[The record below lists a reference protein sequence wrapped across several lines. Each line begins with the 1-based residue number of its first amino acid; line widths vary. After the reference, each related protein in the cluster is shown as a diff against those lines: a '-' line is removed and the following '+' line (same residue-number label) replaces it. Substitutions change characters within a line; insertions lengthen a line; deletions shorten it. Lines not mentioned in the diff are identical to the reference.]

1 MIKLKSLLVLL
12 LLFCLLVVSCVT
24 HSQQASLGETH
35 PDMVITAKA
44 KEDLVM
50 AVLSEA
56 KTPNRYDLYLGN
68 SIDIALPPET
78 TSNVRFMN
86 WIQALFAKEAGWSH
100 IEDQYTTQL
109 KEKFSE
115 AELRELLN
123 LVKQPLVKRLV
134 QAEIEA
140 YSASAKERR
149 RLLSKLWDNYNRGM
163 FKPPSETLQ

>member
-1 MIKLKSLLVLL
+1 MLL
-12 LLFCLLVVSCVT
+12 LLFCLFVVGCVT
-24 HSQQASLGETH
+24 QSQRVSLGETR
-35 PDMVITAKA
+35 PEMVMTAKA
-44 KEDLVM
+44 KDDLVM

-56 KTPNRYDLYLGN
+56 QISNRYDLYLGN
-68 SIDIALPPET
+68 SIDMALPPET
-78 TSNVRFMN
+78 TSNVRIMN
-86 WIQALFAKEAGWSH
+86 WIQALFVKEAGWSH

-149 RLLSKLWDNYNRGM
+149 RLLSKMWDNYNRGM
-163 FKPPSETLQ
+163 FKPPSETMQ